1 MDRKFI
7 AARMNAERELFRAYF
22 EWRRLARAETAAIQ
36 SHNWPLLADCQ
47 HAIQDFQA
55 LVSRLTLET
64 RDEWKCLGADLVLKE
79 KTFQTL
85 VAELVGITRHNHV
98 LLQAASTGAKSRLAE
113 LGAAGRNLK
122 QLHRS
127 YANGQSRLQPA

>member
-1 MDRKFI
+1 
-7 AARMNAERELFRAYF
+7 MNAERELFRAYS

-47 HAIQDFQA
+47 HAIQDYQA
-55 LVSRLTLET
+55 LVSRLTLEA
-64 RDEWKCLGADLVLKE
+64 RDEWKRLGAEVAGKE
-79 KTFQTL
+79 KTFQAL
-85 VAELVGITRHNHV
+85 VDELVVITRHNHG

-122 QLHRS
+122 LLHRS
-127 YANGQSRLQPA
+127 YANGPSLLQPA